1 MAKEKNERVD
11 VVATP
16 IDPNRAKIEAERGIT
31 RNEKGE
37 IVRSKAQKK
46 ERIELLNRK
55 IEDFASRTK
64 NAKAEIKSLQ
74 A

>member
-1 MAKEKNERVD
+1 MAKKEI
-11 VVATP
+11 VATP
-16 IDPNRAKIEAERGIT
+16 EQPNRAEIEALRGIV

-37 IVRSKAQKK
+37 IVRSKAWKK
-46 ERIELLNRK
+46 ERIIYLNTK

-64 NAKAEIKSLQ
+64 NAKAEIKLLE